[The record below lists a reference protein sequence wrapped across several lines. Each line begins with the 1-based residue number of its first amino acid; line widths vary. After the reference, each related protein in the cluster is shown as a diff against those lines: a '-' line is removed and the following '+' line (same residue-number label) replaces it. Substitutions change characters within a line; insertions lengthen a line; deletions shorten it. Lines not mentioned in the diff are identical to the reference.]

1 MIRRVLGYLAIA
13 AGIGLLTSMVVTLPP
28 LVWPPD
34 PDASL
39 TLREGQLV
47 GEAVGYVWRTNAASG
62 TIHVSASLVGLRAVP
77 VTVTAGTTIHIG
89 DKLGAFG
96 DLNTNARVRVIYEV
110 HEHVRLAN
118 SIEVLGRGGPMAETF
133 GRDVEPR
140 VEHAPTVGFW
150 IDVGVFADPDA
161 ADALVARLM
170 RDEQSVSLETVTS
183 RDGTH
188 RVLRVQVGPFEDEA
202 AALAA
207 QRNLRRIGYQASLA
221 APVW

>member
-1 MIRRVLGYLAIA
+1 VIRRALGYLSTAV
-13 AGIGLLTSMVVTLPP
+13 GIGLLTSMVVTLPP

-39 TLREGQLV
+39 MVREGQLV
-47 GEAVGYVWRTNAASG
+47 GEAVGYVWKTHAATG
-62 TIHVSASLVGLRAVP
+62 TIHVSASLIGLRAVP
-77 VTVTAGTTIHIG
+77 VTVTAGTTIRIG

-96 DLNTNARVRVIYEV
+96 DLYTNARVRVVYEV
-110 HEHVRLAN
+110 HEHVRLAS
-118 SIEVLGRGGPMAETF
+118 SIEVLGQGVALAEAT
-133 GRDVEPR
+133 GRDVAPR
-140 VEHAPTVGFW
+140 VEHAPTVGYW

-170 RDEQSVSLETVTS
+170 HDDQSVSLETVTS

-188 RVLRVQVGPFEDEA
+188 RVLRVQVGPFEDEG
-202 AALAA
+202 AALVA
-207 QRNLRRIGYQASLA
+207 QRNLRSIGYQAALA